1 MDLKAEEDARRVE
14 EPWNPE
20 VFAHGRPEVRHHF
33 CVFLPHLERERMI
46 ELRAEQ
52 CAGEVLAVCVVVSDV
67 LRRCPVARDIG
78 QEQDDDAREEEF
90 RALLFGN
97 ILHGSSLLCQ
107 MLLPKE
113 IGCATKSWNVCPG
126 STVTVGCT
134 FAPASKSFDVVWMR
148 LAIAPCMASCPAE

>member
-1 MDLKAEEDARRVE
+1 M
-14 EPWNPE
+14 
-20 VFAHGRPEVRHHF
+20 
-33 CVFLPHLERERMI
+33 
-46 ELRAEQ
+46 
-52 CAGEVLAVCVVVSDV
+52 LAVCVVVGDV

-113 IGCATKSWNVCPG
+113 IGCATKSWNVWPG

-134 FAPASKSFDVVWMR
+134 FAPASKSFDVV
-148 LAIAPCMASCPAE
+148 